1 MMQVNDAKNI
11 ILHKVPNLIGVFQL
25 FSSPVFVGVG
35 VAELL
40 GAGFS
45 AQLQQCQTCARPV
58 PDLEQAVPVPFPPLK
73 RTHSNR

>member
-1 MMQVNDAKNI
+1 MMQKNI
-11 ILHKVPNLIGVFQL
+11 ILHKVPSLRGVFQL

-45 AQLQQCQTCARPV
+45 AQLQQCQTCARSGAGSTSDIPTSAQH
-58 PDLEQAVPVPFPPLK
+58 P
-73 RTHSNR
+73 